1 MQKPEHARLCCTTSA
16 FLKIFRSLL
25 TPWVL
30 PSPQLL
36 HALVGE
42 ADYGVTLRDPEV
54 LPTKGTVHIV
64 PRQHARTRAAPLWS
78 LVQSLNYHHLNY
90 LWCISCTFVRGPW
103 EIVNQWTDFFP

>member
-1 MQKPEHARLCCTTSA
+1 MKKPEHARLCCTTSA

-64 PRQHARTRAAPLWS
+64 PRQHARTRGSSS
-78 LVQSLNYHHLNY
+78 LVPCTEPQLSPSKLPLVYFMHLCKRPLGN
-90 LWCISCTFVRGPW
+90 C
-103 EIVNQWTDFFP
+103 